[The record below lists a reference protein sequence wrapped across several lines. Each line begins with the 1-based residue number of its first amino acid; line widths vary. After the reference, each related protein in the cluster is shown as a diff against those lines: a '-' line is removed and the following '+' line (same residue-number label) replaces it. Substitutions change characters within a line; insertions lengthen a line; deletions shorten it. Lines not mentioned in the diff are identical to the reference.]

1 MADENNNNIMF
12 QEPGVLEY
20 IGNKEKMINIY
31 ISIFNL
37 QLDLDH
43 PKLFTF
49 NDIN

>member
-1 MADENNNNIMF
+1 MAVENNNNIMF